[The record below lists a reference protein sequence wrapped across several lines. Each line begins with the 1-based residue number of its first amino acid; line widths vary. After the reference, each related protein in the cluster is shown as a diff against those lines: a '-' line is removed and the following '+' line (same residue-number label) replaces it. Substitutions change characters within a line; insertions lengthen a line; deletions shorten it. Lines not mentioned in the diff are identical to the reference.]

1 MEAAFSREGKLPGR
15 ASGCPVARPSCLVVT
30 NLASGTSNLRFEPH
44 EVKGKIQE
52 FSCENFVQS
61 SSSQVDQL
69 LGSSSSRWPKLATQT
84 RAPTALQQRLSFETL
99 RSGVFIPLK
108 AAAFS
113 SHAAWE
119 NPID

>member
-1 MEAAFSREGKLPGR
+1 MARFKNSAANTLFKVDR
-15 ASGCPVARPSCLVVT
+15 AKST
-30 NLASGTSNLRFEPH
+30 
-44 EVKGKIQE
+44 
-52 FSCENFVQS
+52 S
-61 SSSQVDQL
+61 SSVHPAVD
-69 LGSSSSRWPKLATQT
+69 GPTQT

-113 SHAAWE
+113 SHTVWE